1 MHGTKEHAGA
11 IPVLRLM
18 GEMALERGD
27 ALLGRFQSI
36 AGAPHAQWVR
46 RKEWKSDK
54 NFQFDIAVNSRTT
67 ADLGFN
73 SRDASQHAYHTC
85 AHSPNSRPTSVHA
98 LPSDLGLHC
107 REACQAQNTSDC
119 RACAHSLPLLGR
131 PHVHLQAERP
141 RGTIPRVQCTCV
153 LLHAL
158 QHGLPILGTPCVHVS
173 VEKHRS
179 SIP

>member
-1 MHGTKEHAGA
+1 MPNGSVERNGRVTRTSSLISLLTAERLLTLDLTAETPLSMHITHAH
-11 IPVLRLM
+11 I
-18 GEMALERGD
+18 
-27 ALLGRFQSI
+27 LLTQ
-36 AGAPHAQWVR
+36 
-46 RKEWKSDK
+46 D
-54 NFQFDIAVNSRTT
+54 
-67 ADLGFN
+67 
-73 SRDASQHAYHTC
+73 QHP
-85 AHSPNSRPTSVHA
+85 AHDWH
-98 LPSDLGLHC
+98 SDLGLHC

-119 RACAHSLPLLGR
+119 GACAHSLPLLGR